1 MPQPQREV
9 FVIRSVPATA
19 ITVGRANPRCVPDEV
34 TKLSRAI
41 VPDTATR
48 PVTHSHEF
56 RATVLDLIEG
66 PDFLVFAGMPRA
78 RRTSPTWCLS
88 ARWSPVKGPD
98 LLSVLR

>member
-41 VPDTATR
+41 VPDTATA

-56 RATVLDLIEG
+56 PAAVPDLIEG
-66 PDFLVFAGMPRA
+66 PDFLSL
-78 RRTSPTWCLS
+78 RRHAMREKDLADMAPTG
-88 ARWSPVKGPD
+88 RWSPVKGPD